1 MLKHSHCINVYF
13 SGNLR
18 LFIKTFYFTEEIIKM
33 QTKKNSSKRNLELT
47 DSASVCLTFITA
59 WMTGDLS

>member
-1 MLKHSHCINVYF
+1 MYF